1 MSAAPLI
8 VVFGAV
14 VRPDG
19 SPSAS
24 LLRRIGYGAAA
35 SRAHADAPILCSGGV
50 CRPGTPSE
58 ASIMA
63 RMLLEQGVSR
73 DRLILDEAS
82 LSTLDNVDAAV
93 AQTRAGEHPYV
104 IACSDAYHLP
114 RIRLLLAL
122 HGVRSTSWPCAE
134 RAPFGHGLSMALR
147 ECLAVPHNIARA
159 MARRGRRRS

>member
-1 MSAAPLI
+1 MNAARLI

-24 LLRRIGYGAAA
+24 LLRRARHGAAA
-35 SRAHADAPILCSGGV
+35 AMAHPDAPVLCSGGV

-58 ASIMA
+58 ASIIA
-63 RMLLEQGVSR
+63 RVLVEEGVPSARLL
-73 DRLILDEAS
+73 LDEAS
-82 LSTLDNVDAAV
+82 LSTLDNVEATV
-93 AQTRAGEHPYV
+93 AQVRAGGHLSV

-114 RIRLLLAL
+114 RIRILLAL
-122 HGVRSTSWPCAE
+122 HGVRSLAWPCAE
-134 RAPFGHGLSMALR
+134 PAPFGHRLSMALR

-159 MARRGRRRS
+159 MARRARRRS